1 MTLRLSCRHAL
12 LLLSTTACSPATP
25 AGAPR
30 TDGPSA
36 ASDTD
41 PVTEKLQ
48 DGVRTQSRPEVGKLS
63 VGCTGTL
70 VSPDVVITA
79 AHCVNFGS
87 EPEPGRRGQFYIEAA
102 DGSEQAYSITRFRSY
117 STELGAD
124 DIALMQ
130 LGVSVPPEV
139 ATPAPLATA
148 RPADGASLTVF
159 GYGCTQRGTH
169 TDWLKRKATF
179 RQGDATAH
187 LCPGDSGGPVFDDVR
202 GAVLRINSGYY
213 LNARGDDLFGDV
225 PGLVAD
231 LQSQVDAWTR
241 SPVPPPPADATPP
254 SVTLLSPEE
263 GAVRPP
269 NTQVVIEADVV
280 DDGGLGDVSLHW
292 DFNGKDYPCPTQQT
306 NVSCAVDGAR
316 RRWTV
321 LVGAAAPRAF
331 SIRALDTA
339 GNATTTPP
347 RTVDVRAVR
356 DVEPPRIEVVSPSPG
371 ETWPANGVVSVSA
384 LVRDV
389 SSVTRSELVWSF
401 NGNRYGCPSTST
413 YVNCEVIGDE
423 RLWSV
428 RIGTGRRTFRIE
440 ASDAA
445 GNVNTTADMTIEIQ

>member
-1 MTLRLSCRHAL
+1 
-12 LLLSTTACSPATP
+12 
-25 AGAPR
+25 
-30 TDGPSA
+30 
-36 ASDTD
+36 
-41 PVTEKLQ
+41 VTEKLQ

-102 DGSEQAYSITRFRSY
+102 DGSEQTYSITRFRSY
-117 STELGAD
+117 GTELGAD

-347 RTVDVRAVR
+347 RTFTALNSMMWHKQGLRPVVSMSMQQYSSGRASRDFPLNSRTVFGAMPMPSTPGRGAARVRAGGGSR
-356 DVEPPRIEVVSPSPG
+356 G
-371 ETWPANGVVSVSA
+371 
-384 LVRDV
+384 
-389 SSVTRSELVWSF
+389 RSE
-401 NGNRYGCPSTST
+401 
-413 YVNCEVIGDE
+413 
-423 RLWSV
+423 V
-428 RIGTGRRTFRIE
+428 RRR
-440 ASDAA
+440 AA
-445 GNVNTTADMTIEIQ
+445 LPAPG